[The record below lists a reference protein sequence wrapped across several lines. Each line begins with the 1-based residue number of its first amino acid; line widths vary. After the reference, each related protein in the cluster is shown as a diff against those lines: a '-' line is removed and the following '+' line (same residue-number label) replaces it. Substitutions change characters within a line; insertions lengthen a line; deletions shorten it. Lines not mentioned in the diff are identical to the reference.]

1 MPCKKTFQQTQ
12 EKVVGQATELSK
24 LQEIIEGLKVQQ
36 NISLEKVAPFMH
48 APTWRQRWEDNYPDL
63 KQELTTAAQ
72 KWQTKTLQSAENE
85 KLLLQSVAEYEENQK
100 NLESFR
106 QSETE
111 AAEALKKLC
120 LSSGNGP
127 GFCKV
132 KRSMKPNVIGKS

>member
-1 MPCKKTFQQTQ
+1 M
-12 EKVVGQATELSK
+12 
-24 LQEIIEGLKVQQ
+24 QEIIEGLKVQQ

-111 AAEALKKLC
+111 AAEALKKRSEET
-120 LSSGNGP
+120 LSFIRKRARLLPRSNG
-127 GFCKV
+127 
-132 KRSMKPNVIGKS
+132 R